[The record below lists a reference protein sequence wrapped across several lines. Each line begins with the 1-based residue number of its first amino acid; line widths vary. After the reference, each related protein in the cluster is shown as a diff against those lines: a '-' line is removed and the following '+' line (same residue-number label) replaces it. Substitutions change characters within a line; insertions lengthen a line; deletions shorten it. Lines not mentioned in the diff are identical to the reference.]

1 MCDKE
6 AFHRLE
12 DRVDNL
18 ELKQCKCETAT
29 ATKFEAFEKTTK
41 LLIMGF
47 KWVFVSLF
55 MVVLILVFTV
65 VYGAIGERGLHSVQH
80 AVQET
85 VH

>member
-29 ATKFEAFEKTTK
+29 AAKFEAFEKTTK
-41 LLIMGF
+41 LLITGF
-47 KWVFVSLF
+47 KWVFVSPALWS
-55 MVVLILVFTV
+55 IWAT
-65 VYGAIGERGLHSVQH
+65 GLLWIS
-80 AVQET
+80 
-85 VH
+85 